1 MRAFPVSLI
10 LVAALAAC
18 DPGPTSPTNWRDDNI
33 ALEQLCGQHTETQS
47 HWGSD
52 CGQPGPACLR
62 DKYFLELFPEGL
74 YVGCGELTINLLSS
88 HAVAANLP
96 SVGKARALYLSEVG
110 AFDGKNDPLVGTAL
124 FGQAVALALNIEF
137 STVPEFAGAG
147 DELLPLGDLVVADPD
162 SPCTGMTTQQVL
174 DEANAALGACD
185 SVFPPEVIHSCVVAI
200 NKAFADGNRC
210 SDLLAQADELR

>member
-1 MRAFPVSLI
+1 MRAITAHLI

-33 ALEQLCGQHTETQS
+33 ALEQLCGQHTETQA

-62 DKYFLELFPEGL
+62 DKFFLELFPEGL
-74 YVGCGELTINLLSS
+74 YAGCGERTINLLSS

-96 SVGKARALYLSEVG
+96 SVGKPRALYASEVG

-124 FGQAVALALNIEF
+124 FGQTVALALNIEF
-137 STVPEFAGAG
+137 SSVPEFAGAG
-147 DELLPLGDLVVADPD
+147 DQPLPLGDLIVADPD
-162 SPCTGMTTQQVL
+162 SPCAGMTTQQVL
-174 DEANAALGACD
+174 DEANMALGACD
-185 SVFPPEVIHSCVVAI
+185 SAFAPETIHACVVAI
-200 NKAFADGNRC
+200 NKAFADDARC
-210 SDLLAQADELR
+210 SDLLAEADELR